1 MAWRIGLTGG
11 LACGKSTIAAWM
23 AEAGAHIIDADLL
36 AREIVGPGTPALAA
50 IAAHFGPQMLNP
62 QGILDRAALR
72 QRVFADAEAR
82 AWLETLLHPPIRAAM
97 IAQSA
102 RIAAAHPDAL
112 IVWVVPLLVEGG
124 YGTLVDQVVVV
135 DCSPEQQMARV
146 KARSDWSDAQ
156 IRAVLAAQCDR
167 ATRLAAADVVI
178 DNSGSPAAARRQLR
192 EFLATLYPDSGP
204 NP

>member
-11 LACGKSTIAAWM
+11 LACGKSTIAAWL

-36 AREIVGPGTPALAA
+36 AREIVAPGTPALAA

-62 QGILDRAALR
+62 QGILERAALR

-82 AWLETLLHPPIRAAM
+82 AWLEALLHPPIRAAM
-97 IAQSA
+97 IARSA

-112 IVWVVPLLVEGG
+112 IVWVVPLLLEGG
-124 YGTLVDQVVVV
+124 YGALVDQVVVV
-135 DCSPEQQMARV
+135 DCLPEQQMARV

-156 IRAVLAAQCDR
+156 IRTVLAAQCDR

-192 EFLATLYPDSGP
+192 EFLATLHPDSGP

>member
-36 AREIVGPGTPALAA
+36 AREIIGPGTPALAA

-82 AWLETLLHPPIRAAM
+82 AWLEALLHPPIRAAM
-97 IAQSA
+97 IARSA
-102 RIAAAHPDAL
+102 AIAAAHPDAL

-124 YGTLVDQVVVV
+124 YGALVDQVVVV
-135 DCSPEQQMARV
+135 DCPPEQQIARV
-146 KARSDWSDAQ
+146 KARSDWSDGQ

-178 DNSGSPAAARRQLR
+178 DNSGPPAAAHRQLR
-192 EFLATLYPDSGP
+192 EFLATLLLDSGP

>member
-11 LACGKSTIAAWM
+11 LACGKSTIAAWL

-36 AREIVGPGTPALAA
+36 AREIVAPGTPALAA
-50 IAAHFGPQMLNP
+50 IAAHFGPQMLNS
-62 QGILDRAALR
+62 QGILERAALR

-82 AWLETLLHPPIRAAM
+82 AWLEALLHPPIRAAM
-97 IAQSA
+97 IARSA

-112 IVWVVPLLVEGG
+112 IVWVVPLLLEGG
-124 YGTLVDQVVVV
+124 YGALVDQVVVV
-135 DCSPEQQMARV
+135 DCLPEQQMARV

-156 IRAVLAAQCDR
+156 IRTVLAAQCDR

-192 EFLATLYPDSGP
+192 EFLATLHPDFGP

>member
-11 LACGKSTIAAWM
+11 LACGKSTIAAWL

-36 AREIVGPGTPALAA
+36 AREIVAPGTPALAA
-50 IAAHFGPQMLNP
+50 IAAHFGPQVLNP
-62 QGILDRAALR
+62 QGILERAALR

-82 AWLETLLHPPIRAAM
+82 AWLEALLHPPIRAAM
-97 IAQSA
+97 IARSA

-112 IVWVVPLLVEGG
+112 IVWVVPLLLEGG
-124 YGTLVDQVVVV
+124 YGALVDQVVVV
-135 DCSPEQQMARV
+135 DCLPEQQMARV

-178 DNSGSPAAARRQLR
+178 DNSGSPAATRRQLR
-192 EFLATLYPDSGP
+192 EFLATFHGDSDP

>member
-72 QRVFADAEAR
+72 QRVFADAQAR
-82 AWLETLLHPPIRAAM
+82 AWLEALLHPPIRAAM

-102 RIAAAHPDAL
+102 RIAAAHPHAI

-124 YGTLVDQVVVV
+124 YGALVDQVVVV
-135 DCSPEQQMARV
+135 DCTPEQQIARV

-178 DNSGSPAAARRQLR
+178 DNSGAPAAARRQLR
-192 EFLATLYPDSGP
+192 EFLATLHPDSGQ

>member
-11 LACGKSTIAAWM
+11 LACGKSTIAAWL

-36 AREIVGPGTPALAA
+36 AREIVRPGTPALEA
-50 IAAHFGPQMLNP
+50 IVAHFGPQILNP
-62 QGILDRAALR
+62 QGVLDRAALGR
-72 QRVFADAEAR
+72 RVFADALAR
-82 AWLETLLHPPIRAAM
+82 AWLEALLHPAIRVAM
-97 IAQSA
+97 IAASA

-124 YGTLVDQVVVV
+124 YGALVDQVVVV
-135 DCSPEQQMARV
+135 DCLPEQQIARV

-178 DNSGSPAAARRQLR
+178 DNSGPPAAAHRQLR
-192 EFLATLYPDSGP
+192 EYLATLPPHSCP

>member
-36 AREIVGPGTPALAA
+36 AREIVRPGTPALEA
-50 IAAHFGPQMLNP
+50 IVAHFGPQILNP
-62 QGILDRAALR
+62 QGVLDRAALR
-72 QRVFADAEAR
+72 RRVFADAQAR
-82 AWLETLLHPPIRAAM
+82 AWLEALLHPAIRAAM
-97 IAQSA
+97 IAASA

-124 YGTLVDQVVVV
+124 YGALVDQVVVV
-135 DCSPEQQMARV
+135 DCPPEQQIARV

-178 DNSGSPAAARRQLR
+178 DNSGAPAAAHGQLR
-192 EFLATLYPDSGP
+192 EFLATLPPHSCP

>member
-11 LACGKSTIAAWM
+11 LACGKSTIAAWL

-36 AREIVGPGTPALAA
+36 AREIVAPGTPALAA

-62 QGILDRAALR
+62 QGILERAALR

-82 AWLETLLHPPIRAAM
+82 AWLEALLHPPIRAAM
-97 IAQSA
+97 IARSA

-112 IVWVVPLLVEGG
+112 IVWVVPLLLEGG
-124 YGTLVDQVVVV
+124 YGALVDQVVVV
-135 DCSPEQQMARV
+135 DCLPEQQMARV

-192 EFLATLYPDSGP
+192 EFLATFHGDSGP

>member
-11 LACGKSTIAAWM
+11 LACGKSTIAAWL

-36 AREIVGPGTPALAA
+36 AREIVAPGTPALAA

-62 QGILDRAALR
+62 QGILERAALR

-82 AWLETLLHPPIRAAM
+82 AWLEALLHPPIRAAM
-97 IAQSA
+97 IARSA

-112 IVWVVPLLVEGG
+112 IVWVVPLLLEGG
-124 YGTLVDQVVVV
+124 YGALVDQIVVV
-135 DCSPEQQMARV
+135 DCLPEQQMARV

-156 IRAVLAAQCDR
+156 IRTVLSAQCDR

-192 EFLATLYPDSGP
+192 EFLATLHPDSGP

>member
-1 MAWRIGLTGG
+1 MVWRIGLTGG
-11 LACGKSTIAAWM
+11 LACGKSMIAAWM

-36 AREIVGPGTPALAA
+36 AREIVRPGTPALEA
-50 IAAHFGPQMLNP
+50 IVAHFGPQMLNP
-62 QGILDRAALR
+62 QGTLDRTALR
-72 QRVFADAEAR
+72 RRVFADAQAR
-82 AWLETLLHPPIRAAM
+82 AWLEALLHPVIRAAM
-97 IAQSA
+97 IAASA
-102 RIAAAHPDAL
+102 RIAAAHPDAV

-124 YGTLVDQVVVV
+124 YGALVDQVVVV
-135 DCSPEQQMARV
+135 DCLPEQQIARV

-178 DNSGSPAAARRQLR
+178 DNSGAPVAAHRQLR
-192 EFLATLYPDSGP
+192 EFLAMLPLHSCP

>member
-36 AREIVGPGTPALAA
+36 AREIVRPGTPALEA
-50 IAAHFGPQMLNP
+50 IVAHFGPQILNP
-62 QGILDRAALR
+62 QGVLDRAALR
-72 QRVFADAEAR
+72 RRVFADAQAR
-82 AWLETLLHPPIRAAM
+82 VWLEALLHPAIRAAM
-97 IAQSA
+97 IAASA

-124 YGTLVDQVVVV
+124 YGALVDQVVVV
-135 DCSPEQQMARV
+135 DCLPEQQIARV

-178 DNSGSPAAARRQLR
+178 DNSGAPAAAHGQLR
-192 EFLATLYPDSGP
+192 EFLATLPPHSCP

>member
-11 LACGKSTIAAWM
+11 LACGKSTIAAWL

-36 AREIVGPGTPALAA
+36 AREIVAPGTPALAA

-62 QGILDRAALR
+62 QGILERAALR

-82 AWLETLLHPPIRAAM
+82 AWLEALLHPPIRAAM
-97 IAQSA
+97 IARSA

-112 IVWVVPLLVEGG
+112 IVWVVPLLLEGG
-124 YGTLVDQVVVV
+124 YGALVDQIVVV
-135 DCSPEQQMARV
+135 DCLPEQQMARV

-156 IRAVLAAQCDR
+156 IRTVLAAQCDR

-192 EFLATLYPDSGP
+192 EFLATLHPDSGP

>member
-11 LACGKSTIAAWM
+11 LACGKSTIAAWL

-36 AREIVGPGTPALAA
+36 AREIVAPGTPALAA
-50 IAAHFGPQMLNP
+50 IAAHFGPQMLNS
-62 QGILDRAALR
+62 QGILERAALR

-82 AWLETLLHPPIRAAM
+82 AWLEALLHPPIRAAM
-97 IAQSA
+97 IARSA

-112 IVWVVPLLVEGG
+112 IVWVVPLLLEGG
-124 YGTLVDQVVVV
+124 YGALVDQIVVV
-135 DCSPEQQMARV
+135 DCLPEQQMARV

-156 IRAVLAAQCDR
+156 IRTVLAAQCDR

-192 EFLATLYPDSGP
+192 EFLATLHPDFGP